1 MGPAISIILSF
12 FYILP
17 GEAFLL
23 FLAEFLIQFFIII
36 IFFCSYS
43 LIGLKIWF
51 KLLLCFLG
59 LISDCQ
65 SCCKKRHD
73 HFLIRIIDPDNVCMN
88 LLKKTVWFIA
98 ALASLLIFSSKSTC
112 PIPYCEHE
120 KYCITTNGN
129 D

>member
-1 MGPAISIILSF
+1 LGPAISIILSF
-12 FYILP
+12 FYI
-17 GEAFLL
+17 GHEEAFLL
-23 FLAEFLIQFFIII
+23 FLAEFLIQFSMMI

-59 LISDCQ
+59 LISDFQ
-65 SCCKKRHD
+65 SSYY
-73 HFLIRIIDPDNVCMN
+73 IIKGRNGYNNPANECMN